1 MADPEPTKSIRVRI
15 LGREYSLRVRE
26 DDEAHTR
33 RIASSVDARMK
44 QFKDNH
50 PDQAELTTAV
60 MTALTLAEE
69 VYLQREEHEDGTT
82 ALNEEL
88 ARLSKQLE
96 AATPAAQM
104 MLGVSM
110 VPSEKETSLLS
121 ILVTGV
127 FSSTRTPISSRDSR
141 ARSESESG

>member
-15 LGREYSLRVRE
+15 LGREYALRVRE

-33 RIASSVDARMK
+33 RIASSVDARMR

-69 VYLQREEHEDGTT
+69 LYLQREEHEDGTT

-96 AATPAAQM
+96 EATPAPDDASDADAQAA
-104 MLGVSM
+104 GDAADG
-110 VPSEKETSLLS
+110 P
-121 ILVTGV
+121 
-127 FSSTRTPISSRDSR
+127 TP
-141 ARSESESG
+141 

>member
-15 LGREYSLRVRE
+15 LGREYALRVQA

-33 RIASSVDARMK
+33 RIAASVNARMK

-69 VYLQREEHEDGTT
+69 LFLQREEHEDGTT

-88 ARLSKQLE
+88 AHLSQRLE
-96 AATPAAQM
+96 EATP
-104 MLGVSM
+104 
-110 VPSEKETSLLS
+110 
-121 ILVTGV
+121 
-127 FSSTRTPISSRDSR
+127 TPDD
-141 ARSESESG
+141 APDADA

>member
-1 MADPEPTKSIRVRI
+1 MADPEPTKSIRVHI
-15 LGREYSLRVRE
+15 LGREYALRVRE

-69 VYLQREEHEDGTT
+69 LYLQREEHEDGTT
-82 ALNEEL
+82 ALNKEL

-96 AATPAAQM
+96 EATP
-104 MLGVSM
+104 G
-110 VPSEKETSLLS
+110 PDETPDTEHRF
-121 ILVTGV
+121 TGGGPDGPN
-127 FSSTRTPISSRDSR
+127 T
-141 ARSESESG
+141 